1 MADVHDPETRSRN
14 MAAIRAAG
22 TKPEIRIRKAL
33 HAAGLRYRLNVRT
46 LPGKPD
52 IVLPRYRA
60 VVFIHGCFW
69 HRHECSLFR
78 WPQSRT
84 DFWREKLDGNAVRD
98 QKALR
103 ALDEAGWRHAVVW
116 ECSLKGNEKL
126 NFDETV
132 HRLVAWIR
140 SGEKSLNIRGK

>member
-1 MADVHDPETRSRN
+1 

-33 HAAGLRYRLNVRT
+33 HAAGLRYRLNVT
-46 LPGKPD
+46 SLPGKPD
-52 IVLPRYRA
+52 IVLPRFRA
-60 VVFIHGCFW
+60 VVFVHGCFW

-98 QKALR
+98 QKALQ
-103 ALDEAGWRHAVVW
+103 ALNEAGWRHAVVW
-116 ECSLKGNEKL
+116 ECSLKGNAKL

-140 SGEKSLNIRGK
+140 SGGQSLSIRGK